1 MVIAKYAP
9 LVRLMHRG
17 TEGGEFMQLGD
28 ITDSRGL
35 EPNGTSL
42 YRTAECSSLFS
53 RIYQILCSLALGLV
67 LALRGRGISSTAQAR
82 LGL

>member
-17 TEGGEFMQLGD
+17 TESGEFMQLGD

-35 EPNGTSL
+35 EANGTSL
-42 YRTAECSSLFS
+42 YRTAECSSFFS
-53 RIYQILCSLALGLV
+53 RIYQISCSLESVLV
-67 LALRGRGISSTAQAR
+67 LALGGRGISSTEQAR